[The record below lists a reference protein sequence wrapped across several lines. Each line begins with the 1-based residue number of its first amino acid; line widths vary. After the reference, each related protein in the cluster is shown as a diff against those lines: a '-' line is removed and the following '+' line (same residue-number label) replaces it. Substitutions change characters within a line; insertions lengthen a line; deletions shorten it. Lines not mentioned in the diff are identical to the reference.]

1 MTENKRTLGI
11 IFIIGAAF
19 FFALMSLSVR
29 LAGDLPIFEK
39 MFFRNIVA
47 LIFSFAIVFKNS
59 KNLYIIKNARA
70 DLFFR
75 ALAGTMGVICNFY
88 AVDHM
93 NIADASMLNKLSPF
107 FAIMASY
114 FLLKEKSRS
123 LDWLFTILAFV
134 GAGFVAKPSFSI
146 QALPAFIAIAGG
158 FSSGLAYTFVR
169 RAANKGVRGE
179 LIIFYFSLFSTIF
192 SGLMMLNNFKLMS
205 IIQLIILIC
214 TGLFA
219 MGGQI
224 CVTKAYTYAPAKEI
238 STFDYTNVIFSALL
252 GMVFLGQIPDIYSI
266 IGYIIIIS
274 MAILKLKF
282 NKKGN

>member
-75 ALAGTMGVICNFY
+75 TLTGTMSVICNFY
-88 AVDHM
+88 ALDHM

-107 FAIMASY
+107 FAITASY

-146 QALPAFIAIAGG
+146 QALPAFIAIVGG
-158 FSSGLAYTFVR
+158 FSSGLTYTFVR

-274 MAILKLKF
+274 MAILKWKF